1 MAIQIIT
8 DSTCDLSPEQAAALG
23 VTVVPL
29 RVRFGEREYIDGV
42 ELTKAQFYQL
52 LSESRELPTTSQ
64 INPDAFEALFRQV
77 VERGDEVLGV
87 FLSGE
92 LSGTFQS
99 AVIARELVGAQHI
112 HLVDSGSVT
121 LGLALLLEQAAHL
134 RDEGQSA
141 KQIAVRLEELRGRLS
156 LYAMVDTLKYLKMG
170 GRLSGGAAAIGG
182 LLGIKPI
189 VTALDGKIE
198 AVAKAR
204 GKAAALAWIAEKVA
218 GEKMDPALG
227 ISFAHSCNP
236 ELMHELRDRIEQVC
250 ELPSSFAVEIGS
262 VVGTHAGPGCVGI
275 AYFRGE

>member
-1 MAIQIIT
+1 
-8 DSTCDLSPEQAAALG
+8 
-23 VTVVPL
+23 
-29 RVRFGEREYIDGV
+29 
-42 ELTKAQFYQL
+42 
-52 LSESRELPTTSQ
+52 
-64 INPDAFEALFRQV
+64 
-77 VERGDEVLGV
+77 
-87 FLSGE
+87 
-92 LSGTFQS
+92 
-99 AVIARELVGAQHI
+99 
-112 HLVDSGSVT
+112 
-121 LGLALLLEQAAHL
+121 
-134 RDEGQSA
+134 
-141 KQIAVRLEELRGRLS
+141 
-156 LYAMVDTLKYLKMG
+156 MVDTLKYLKMG

-236 ELMHELRDRIEQVC
+236 ELMHEPRDRIEQVC